1 MDKSENIVYKLTG
14 FSEEKESFLHRKQNG
29 YCGGGRHKNRRY
41 SAFHFGRLKPYY
53 KIEKDFSMTPCD
65 DKTVITPRNVQLDT
79 LFSAETRG
87 YGTVAQ
93 RTGSKILIKIESAA
107 EPTILVETAGTDS
120 RMERAKEG
128 VPRRQY

>member
-1 MDKSENIVYKLTG
+1 
-14 FSEEKESFLHRKQNG
+14 
-29 YCGGGRHKNRRY
+29 
-41 SAFHFGRLKPYY
+41 
-53 KIEKDFSMTPCD
+53 MTPCD

-93 RTGSKILIKIESAA
+93 RTGSKILIKIRSAA